1 MSIQKIAYIKREQK
15 IFSSFVS
22 FYKEKKSKKI
32 KDNYLKLQK
41 QEKIL
46 KNSGLFLKKE
56 YTKKNVS
63 KQTSP
68 KLLWY
73 EEE

>member
-1 MSIQKIAYIKREQK
+1 MSVQKIAYIEREQK
-15 IFSSFVS
+15 IFFSFVS
-22 FYKEKKSKKI
+22 FHKEKNQIKQKI
-32 KDNYLKLQK
+32 IIRKLQR

-63 KQTSP
+63 KQTSS